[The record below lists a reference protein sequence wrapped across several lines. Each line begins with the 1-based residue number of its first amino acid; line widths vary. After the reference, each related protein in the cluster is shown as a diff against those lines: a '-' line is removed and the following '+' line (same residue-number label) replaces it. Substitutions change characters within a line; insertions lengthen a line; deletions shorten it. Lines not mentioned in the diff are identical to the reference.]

1 MSSQFKNNR
10 KFHLHLEGLELL
22 EEGIDLQTQIEYIEH
37 SHSFDRGELTRE
49 QIVNLGNMLSDSQL
63 PSEGKKKVLSLLA
76 HTDNIAAFKQIEKY
90 YNNPDKEIKQ
100 WAALALQE
108 SKIFLESS
116 LTQEMTC
123 FVSSGLGGN
132 KNRMRYYFLVLP
144 LEGKLFSEKQKA
156 VIKDEFTI
164 VAKNLGSEIESFD
177 FSDTYAGI
185 TVLLPLDIAPETFF
199 KSGMMKCNELGEF
212 VLEYYYVTN
221 TDIPDQPEIEKII
234 RIILDN

>member
-1 MSSQFKNNR
+1 MSNQNEQSR

-37 SHSFDRGELTRE
+37 SHSFDRGELTQE
-49 QIVNLGNMLSDSQL
+49 QIINLGNMLCDSQL
-63 PSEGKKKVLSLLA
+63 PVEGKKKALSLLA
-76 HTDNIAAFKQIEKY
+76 HTNSITAFKQIEKY
-90 YNNPDKEIKQ
+90 YNNPDKEVKQ

-108 SKIFLESS
+108 SKMFLESS
-116 LTQEMTC
+116 LTDEMTC
-123 FVSSGLGGN
+123 FISSGLGGD
-132 KNRMRYYFLVLP
+132 KNRMRHYFLVLP
-144 LEGKLFSEKQKA
+144 LEGKLFTEKQKS
-156 VIKDEFTI
+156 VLKDEYTI
-164 VAKNLGSEIESFD
+164 VAKNLRSEIESFD

-221 TDIPDQPEIEKII
+221 TNIPDQPEIEKII
-234 RIILDN
+234 RIIMDD